1 MNISLFSFLMSVLFS
16 TAFIL
21 GIHVLRNRLFFLKS
35 FGVHTLLIMY
45 GLCLFRMIIVIELP
59 FTIPVGLRGA
69 FSRVYDRVRQ
79 FQMPVGKEDVE
90 LTAFLCCIWAVVAGV
105 LFTRFIWRN
114 HAVKK
119 ELALCH
125 RNENKDAEQAL
136 SKAMAVS
143 SRKLPVNVCV
153 CGSIDIPMGL
163 GSFHKWIYLPDEKF
177 AKEELY
183 YIMMH
188 EYTHFC
194 NRDGVVKLLTMLFC
208 CVFWWNP
215 AVYILKK
222 DVSQILEIKCDV
234 YATQSF
240 TKKER
245 LEYLL
250 TILRVLKGN
259 PAPGNLPSP
268 LTATGLISRT
278 KGDNMKERFELIM
291 KAAKQVEWKYQV
303 ALLSCSIVLLA
314 LSYSFVL
321 QPAFD
326 PPTEDTFTDETTV
339 ELDSKELYILQ
350 HEDMTYSIVLENGET
365 YPISDPFLQI
375 YIEAGTTIRKE

>member
-1 MNISLFSFLMSVLFS
+1 MSVMFS
-16 TAFIL
+16 TVFIL
-21 GIHVLRNRLFFLKS
+21 GIHVLRNRPFFLKS
-35 FGVHTLLIMY
+35 FGVHTLLTLY
-45 GLCLFRMIIVIELP
+45 GLCLFRMVVVIELP

-79 FQMPVGKEDVE
+79 FQMPVGKEDIE

-105 LFTRFIWRN
+105 LFTRFIWRD

-125 RNENKDAEQAL
+125 RNENKDAERAL
-136 SKAMAVS
+136 SKAMAGS

-163 GSFHKWIYLPDEKF
+163 GLFHKWIYLPDEKF

-194 NRDGVVKLLTMLFC
+194 NRDGVVKLLTMLLC

-222 DVSQILEIKCDV
+222 DVAQILEIKCDV

-250 TILRVLKGN
+250 TILRVL
-259 PAPGNLPSP
+259 
-268 LTATGLISRT
+268 
-278 KGDNMKERFELIM
+278 
-291 KAAKQVEWKYQV
+291 
-303 ALLSCSIVLLA
+303 
-314 LSYSFVL
+314 
-321 QPAFD
+321 
-326 PPTEDTFTDETTV
+326 
-339 ELDSKELYILQ
+339 
-350 HEDMTYSIVLENGET
+350 
-365 YPISDPFLQI
+365 
-375 YIEAGTTIRKE
+375 